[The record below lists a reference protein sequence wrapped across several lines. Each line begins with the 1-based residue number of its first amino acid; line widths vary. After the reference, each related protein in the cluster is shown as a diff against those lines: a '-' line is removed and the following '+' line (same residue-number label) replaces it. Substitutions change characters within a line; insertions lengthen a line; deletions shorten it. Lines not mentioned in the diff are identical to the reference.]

1 MARTCCATSSSKSG
15 SKSSLKSSIKNSSK
29 DVSRLT
35 EFKISVPKAKRV
47 SLAGSFNNW
56 DANALSAKK
65 DIRGNWTVKV
75 SLNPGK
81 YEYKFIVDGN
91 WLNDPKCAS
100 TVANNFGT
108 QNSIIEV
115 K

>member
-1 MARTCCATSSSKSG
+1 MARTCCATSSSKS
-15 SKSSLKSSIKNSSK
+15 SSRSSSK
-29 DVSRLT
+29 DCSKQSSKLT
-35 EFKISVPKAKRV
+35 EFKISVPKAKKV

-56 DANALSAKK
+56 DATGLSAKK

-81 YEYKFIVDGN
+81 YEYKFIVDGT
-91 WLNDPKCAS
+91 WLNDPKCAY
-100 TVANNFGT
+100 TVTNNYGT
-108 QNSIIEV
+108 QNSVVEV